1 MKKAKSSNLVI
12 IGSGLAGYT
21 LVREIRKHDKTFPIT
36 VITADNGEYYSKP
49 QLSNALTHK
58 KEASQLALFTKEKF
72 AQQFSIDIKSN
83 VLLNSLDDVDLE
95 YSHLV
100 LATGASPVILPNLS
114 HAHVVNNLEDYS
126 KFREI
131 IKNQKKITIVGSGLV
146 GCEFAND
153 LLNAGYEITVIA
165 PEKYPLFN
173 LIPEQAGLGLKKA
186 LAEKGVNWQLE
197 RYFQPEDDHGI
208 ILSAVGLR
216 PNLTLAKSLN
226 LTINMGIVVNQY
238 LETSQANIYA
248 LGDCAEVFGQ
258 VLPYIQ
264 PLSLCAR
271 ALAKTILGEPTA
283 VEYPPM
289 PIHIKT
295 PAYPIVVVPTTSK
308 NSRWE
313 LETHPDGLSGLCY
326 NHDHTLT
333 GFCVT
338 GSQAS
343 RSHEFLAKL
352 QTI

>member
-21 LVREIRKHDKTFPIT
+21 LVREVRKHDKTFPIT
-36 VITADNGEYYSKP
+36 VVTADNGEYYSKP

-58 KEASQLALFTKEKF
+58 KEAQLLTLFSREKF
-72 AQQFSIDIKSN
+72 AQQFNIAIKSN
-83 VLLNSLDDVDLE
+83 TLLNSLDDLDFE
-95 YSHLV
+95 FSHLV
-100 LATGASPVILPNLS
+100 LATGAKPVMLPNLKN
-114 HAHVVNNLEDYS
+114 AHVVNNLDDYI
-126 KFREI
+126 KFREL
-131 IKNQKKITIVGSGLV
+131 IKNHKKVTIVGAGLV

-153 LLNAGYEITVIA
+153 LLNGGYEVTIIA
-165 PEKYPLFN
+165 PENYPLLS
-173 LIPEQAGLGLKKA
+173 LIPEAAGLGLKDA
-186 LAEKGVNWQLE
+186 LEKKGVNWQLG

-216 PNLTLAKSLN
+216 PNIALAQSAN
-226 LTINMGIVVNQY
+226 LDINKGVLVNQY
-238 LETSQANIYA
+238 LETSHTNVYA
-248 LGDCAEVFGQ
+248 LGDCAEVHGQ

-271 ALAKTILGEPTA
+271 ALAKTVLGEPTA

-295 PAYPIVVVPTTSK
+295 PAYPIVVVPVISK
-308 NSRWE
+308 EIHWE
-313 LETHPDGLSGLCY
+313 IEQHDDGITALCY
-326 NHDHTLT
+326 NVDDKLV

-343 RSHEFLAKL
+343 RANEFLSK
-352 QTI
+352 I

>member
-1 MKKAKSSNLVI
+1 MKKAKLSNLVI

-21 LVREIRKHDKTFPIT
+21 LVREVRRHDKTFPIT

-58 KEASQLALFTKEKF
+58 KEAQQLALFSKEKF
-72 AQQFSIDIKSN
+72 AQQFNIDIKAN
-83 VLLNSLDDVDLE
+83 TSLDSLDNLD

-100 LATGASPVILPNLS
+100 LATGASPVILPNLKN
-114 HAHVVNNLEDYS
+114 AHVVNNLADYIQ
-126 KFREI
+126 FREL
-131 IKNQKKITIVGSGLV
+131 IKNHKKITIVGAGLV

-153 LLNAGYEITVIA
+153 LLNAGYDVTVIA
-165 PEKYPLFN
+165 PENYPLFN
-173 LIPEQAGLGLKKA
+173 LIPEAAGMGLKDA
-186 LAEKGVNWQLE
+186 LAKKGVNWQLG
-197 RYFQPEDDHGI
+197 RYFQPEDDQGI

-216 PNLTLAKSLN
+216 PNVDLAKSAN
-226 LTINMGIVVNQY
+226 LIINRGIVVNPY
-238 LETSQANIYA
+238 LETSHPNIYA

-283 VEYPPM
+283 VEYPHM

-295 PAYPIVVVPTTSK
+295 PTYPIVVVPVVSPDIH
-308 NSRWE
+308 WE
-313 LETHPDGLSGLCY
+313 FETHSDGLAGLCY
-326 NHDHTLT
+326 TAANKLA
-333 GFCVT
+333 GFCMT

-343 RSHEFLAKL
+343 RANEFLAKL
-352 QTI
+352 